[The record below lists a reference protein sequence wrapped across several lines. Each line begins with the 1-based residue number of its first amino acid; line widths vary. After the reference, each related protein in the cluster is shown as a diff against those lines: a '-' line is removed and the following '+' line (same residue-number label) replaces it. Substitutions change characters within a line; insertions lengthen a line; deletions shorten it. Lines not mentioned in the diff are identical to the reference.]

1 MVTGPR
7 DPAMEPSPVP
17 SAGPLPDSREM
28 ATLAARTAA
37 DKQGQAVV
45 VLDVRELITI
55 TDYFVICSGSS
66 DRQVKTLSDEIVRVL
81 KARGVRPVRR
91 EGEAAA
97 KWVLLDFVD
106 FVVHVFNREEREFY
120 RLENLW
126 RDAPI
131 VHWEEATGAAG
142 NIAERSPPGP

>member
-1 MVTGPR
+1 VTGPK
-7 DPAMEPSPVP
+7 AV
-17 SAGPLPDSREM
+17 AADSRR
-28 ATLAARTAA
+28 LAAAA
-37 DKQGQAVV
+37 ARAASSKQAERITVI
-45 VLDVRELITI
+45 DVRELITI

-66 DRQVKTLSDEIVRVL
+66 DRQVKTLSDEIVKAL
-81 KARGVRPVRR
+81 KTRGVRPVRR
-91 EGEAAA
+91 EGEVAAR
-97 KWVLLDFVD
+97 WVLLDFVD
-106 FVVHVFNREEREFY
+106 FVVHVFNREERGFY